1 MTEKQAERIRLKIK
15 KIRAALAA
23 ERKFFGGFYD
33 DSRGQRYLPPRYY
46 IQLADWTGGLTY
58 FRWFLKNFP
67 DDCGFGEFWLEAA
80 IIYYKSGKMDQAEMM
95 AYRTFFSNAY
105 VLDVFFG
112 RPVRDKLSDLGQS
125 HSLEFAERLPY
136 SAGQAGLGDF
146 ADWLEEC
153 TGSSAFIKVRDDY
166 TNLYQKINALNVSKE
181 RSALLK
187 EASELESQYGWV

>member
-46 IQLADWTGGLTY
+46 VQLADWSGGLTY

-80 IIYYKSGKMDQAEMM
+80 IIYYKSGKMEQAEKM
-95 AYRTFFSNAY
+95 AYRTFFNNAY
-105 VLDVFFG
+105 VFDVFFG
-112 RPVRDKLSDLGQS
+112 RPLLVYVYKFKGF
-125 HSLEFAERLPY
+125 HSPEMAQRLPF
-136 SAGQAGLGDF
+136 SSKQEGLGDF
-146 ADWLEEC
+146 ATWLETFTTTPE
-153 TGSSAFIKVRDDY
+153 FMQVRETYIDL
-166 TNLYQKINALNVSKE
+166 NQRINALSVSKE
-181 RSALLK
+181 RSALLA
-187 EASELESQYGWV
+187 EVRVLETHYGG